1 MNSVRRADRRF
12 LLARATALVLAL
24 CAAAGPACALELPE
38 LMALL
43 QHHGS
48 GQSRFT
54 EQRFVKGLDQPLV
67 ASGTLAFVAPDCF
80 ERRTVM
86 PKAESVVVQGNQV
99 TLSRGGRSR
108 TVALDAAPEAVI
120 AVEAVRGTLTGNASV
135 LKKWFDVKLAGDAA
149 HWTLD
154 LVPLD
159 PAAAGSLRA
168 VRIGGQ
174 HDELRLV
181 ETTLVDGDRTVMTV
195 EPETALANPAAG
207 RDLAPGVA
215 ASAPR

>member
-1 MNSVRRADRRF
+1 M
-12 LLARATALVLAL
+12 LLGL
-24 CAAAGPACALELPE
+24 AAGPARALELPE

-48 GQSRFT
+48 GQARFT

-67 ASGTLAFVAPDCF
+67 VSGTLAYVAPDRF
-80 ERRTVM
+80 ERRTVV

-108 TVALDAAPEAVI
+108 TLALDAAPEAVI
-120 AVEAVRGTLTGNASV
+120 AVEAVRGTLTGNAGV

-159 PAAAGSLRA
+159 ATAAGSLRA

-174 HDELRLV
+174 RDELRLV

-195 EPETALANPAAG
+195 EPETALAATGATPGAAVPAAVPAAA
-207 RDLAPGVA
+207 LPS
-215 ASAPR
+215 ASATR